1 MINQSYN
8 IINLN
13 ILNSYG
19 IIHRNGFYTCFV
31 VDVED
36 DPFEGERDVQVRT
49 DVWVTAEYEILPEI
63 LGR

>member
-1 MINQSYN
+1 MKVFIVMC
-8 IINLN
+8 L
-13 ILNSYG
+13 
-19 IIHRNGFYTCFV
+19 TCFV